1 MAEKAPPQTKTLSGK
16 GSKHPIK
23 KSVSQTG
30 MPVMIETST
39 LKGAPAK
46 LQVEMLPYGFCKA
59 NVDELGFQDWTERY
73 SGSIKNMLDV
83 LKKTDC
89 SDVQVLCTLINSPPQ
104 IIKTSPG
111 IRH

>member
-1 MAEKAPPQTKTLSGK
+1 MIKKSVSTPAPQTNTLSGK
-16 GSKHPIK
+16 KKKAFMIK

-30 MPVMIETST
+30 MPVKIERSS

-73 SGSIKNMLDV
+73 SGSIKNMVDD
-83 LKKTDC
+83 LKKKDC
-89 SDVQVLCTLINSPPQ
+89 NDVQVCAL
-104 IIKTSPG
+104 
-111 IRH
+111 